1 MTNIETERK
10 LQEITRIN
18 RSGETFPESKPGS
31 RMTEISKWPC
41 TEGGFGEEKQKQW

>member
-10 LQEITRIN
+10 LQEIQESTG
-18 RSGETFPESKPGS
+18 SGEPFLESKPGS

-41 TEGGFGEEKQKQW
+41 PEGGLGEEKQKQ